1 MLQLFRRLNI
11 AWIILLAG
19 FFFVIMGTS
28 LVPEGTSGAP
38 LLCFDKTCFYLRD
51 WTNVL
56 IGISVMILA
65 LSVLIRRRMNRIRPV
80 RR

>member
-19 FFFVIMGTS
+19 FFFIIMGTS
-28 LVPEGTSGAP
+28 LVPDDPTGSPIFCLDT
-38 LLCFDKTCFYLRD
+38 TCIYLRD
-51 WTNVL
+51 INNVL
-56 IGISVMILA
+56 IGVSVMILA
-65 LSVLIRRRMNRIRPV
+65 TVVLVRRRMNRIRPV